1 MKNKQTNHNLIKQYL
16 RVIPF
21 QSLAL
26 AHILVANYKI
36 SILDFTP
43 VLKGFKLQDC
53 VLNLLLFPIHLQ
65 FLYITV
71 QVVCIQIGVP
81 EYMRV
86 WSILIDIHGSLLR
99 ILKLT
104 FVQLTPN

>member
-1 MKNKQTNHNLIKQYL
+1 MTEIFVNISDLNVLPQRTDQIKYETFKQFNGNHLLKRNEKQTNKQKNHNLIKQYL

-26 AHILVANYKI
+26 AHTLVANYKI

-43 VLKGFKLQDC
+43 VLKGFKC

-65 FLYITV
+65 F
-71 QVVCIQIGVP
+71 
-81 EYMRV
+81 
-86 WSILIDIHGSLLR
+86 
-99 ILKLT
+99 
-104 FVQLTPN
+104 QLCAYK